1 MATARSFSS
10 LRTLFPFERVWVN
23 TAVLLLALLLL
34 SVLSGVPRA

>member
-23 TAVLLLALLLL
+23 AAVLLLALLLL
-34 SVLSGVPRA
+34 SVLGGVPRA